1 MTMKTFIIDDEQA
14 NREILQILI
23 QKYYPEIE
31 IYGESDNL
39 DVFLK
44 SETLQRRTDL
54 LFLDIL
60 MHDKTGFDLLNQLNK
75 RSFEV
80 ILVTGFEEFALQAF
94 EHSVIDYILKP
105 IDKDRF
111 CSAIEKAKK
120 RISEKKLLEA
130 AKNQLN
136 NSSKIA
142 VIKNKKTH
150 YIECSSVAY
159 MIGQSGGYTSI
170 FCKDG
175 ESYLLSRSLNDMEND
190 CSEIPY
196 LIRASQSIMINL
208 QDILT
213 CDQGGSGY
221 IELKTN
227 NFEIFL
233 PRRKKR
239 EVLKQVELY
248 MKSHS

>member
-1 MTMKTFIIDDEQA
+1 MKIFIIDDEQA

-31 IYGESDNL
+31 IHGESDNL
-39 DVFLK
+39 DTFLK
-44 SETLQRRTDL
+44 SESLQRTTDL

-60 MHDKTGFDLLNQLNK
+60 MHNKTGFDLLNQLNK
-75 RSFEV
+75 RTFEV
-80 ILVTGFEEFALQAF
+80 ILVTGFEEFALLAF

-105 IDKDRF
+105 IDKDRL

-120 RISEKKLLEA
+120 RVSEKSLLES

-136 NSSKIA
+136 VSLKIA

-150 YIECSSVAY
+150 YIESSSIAY

-175 ESYLLSRSLNDMEND
+175 ELYLISKSLSCMESE
-190 CSEIPY
+190 CSEVTY
-196 LIRASQSIMINL
+196 FIRVSQSIIINL
-208 QDILT
+208 QDVLT

-221 IELKTN
+221 IGLKTN
-227 NFEIFL
+227 DFEVFL

-239 EVLKQVELY
+239 DVIQQVEFYL
-248 MKSHS
+248 KSNT

>member
-1 MTMKTFIIDDEQA
+1 MNVFIIDDEQA
-14 NREILQILI
+14 NREVLQILI
-23 QKYYPEIE
+23 QKYYPEIN
-31 IYGESDNL
+31 IIGESDNL
-39 DVFLK
+39 NVFLE
-44 SETLQRRTDL
+44 SRELQQKTDL

-60 MHDKTGFDLLNQLNK
+60 MPDSTGFDLLNQLNK
-75 RSFEV
+75 RTFEV
-80 ILVTGFEEFALQAF
+80 ILVTGFEQFAIQAF
-94 EHSVIDYILKP
+94 EHSVIDYVLKP

-120 RISEKKLLEA
+120 RISENNLIQSV
-130 AKNQLN
+130 KNQPDNLH
-136 NSSKIA
+136 KIA
-142 VIKNKKTH
+142 VIKNKKMY
-150 YIECSSVAY
+150 YIACSNVAY

-175 ESYLLSRSLNDMEND
+175 ESYLLSQSLSNMETD

-196 LIRASQSIMINL
+196 LIRVSQSVIINL

-221 IELKTN
+221 IGLKTN
-227 NFEIFL
+227 NFEVFL

-248 MKSHS
+248 MKSNS

>member
-1 MTMKTFIIDDEQA
+1 MRTFIIDDEQA

-31 IYGESDNL
+31 IQGESDNL

-44 SETLQRRTDL
+44 SETLQQSTDL

-60 MHDKTGFDLLNQLNK
+60 MHDTTGFDLLNQLTK
-75 RSFEV
+75 RTFEV

-94 EHSVIDYILKP
+94 EYSVIDYILKP

-120 RISEKKLLEA
+120 RISEKNLLESV
-130 AKNQLN
+130 KDQLTIRT
-136 NSSKIA
+136 KIA

-150 YIECSSVAY
+150 YLECSSIAY
-159 MIGQSGGYTSI
+159 MIGQSGGYTTI
-170 FCKDG
+170 FCKNG
-175 ESYLLSRSLNDMEND
+175 ESYLLSKSLSNLEKE
-190 CSEIPY
+190 CSESSC
-196 LIRASQSIMINL
+196 LIRVSQSVIINL
-208 QDILT
+208 QDIVT

-239 EVLKQVELY
+239 EVIQQVEIY
-248 MKSHS
+248 MKSNP

>member
-1 MTMKTFIIDDEQA
+1 MKLFIIDDEQA
-14 NREILQILI
+14 NREVLQILI
-23 QKYYPEIE
+23 QKYYPELE
-31 IYGESDNL
+31 IIGEAENL
-39 DVFLK
+39 NIFME
-44 SETLQRRTDL
+44 SRSLQQNTDL

-60 MHDKTGFDLLNQLNK
+60 MPDSTGFDLLNQLSK
-75 RSFEV
+75 RTFEV

-120 RISEKKLLEA
+120 RISEKKIIESV
-130 AKNQLN
+130 KNQSDN
-136 NSSKIA
+136 RHKIA

-159 MIGQSGGYTSI
+159 MIGQSGGYTTI
-170 FCKDG
+170 FCKNG
-175 ESYLLSRSLNDMEND
+175 ESFLLSKSLSAMED
-190 CSEIPY
+190 EYSEVTY
-196 LIRASQSIMINL
+196 FIRASQSVIINME
-208 QDILT
+208 DIVT

-221 IELKTN
+221 IGLKTN
-227 NFEIFL
+227 GFEVFL

-239 EVLKQVELY
+239 DVLQQVELY
-248 MKSHS
+248 LKSKA

>member
-1 MTMKTFIIDDEQA
+1 MKTFIIDDEQA

-31 IYGESDNL
+31 IHGESDNL

-44 SETLQRRTDL
+44 SETLQQTTDL

-75 RSFEV
+75 RTFEV

-120 RISEKKLLEA
+120 RISEKQLLDSV
-130 AKNQLN
+130 KDQLN
-136 NSSKIA
+136 TRSKIA

-150 YIECSSVAY
+150 YIEYSSVAY
-159 MIGQSGGYTSI
+159 MMGQSGGYTSI
-170 FCKDG
+170 FCKNG
-175 ESYLLSRSLNDMEND
+175 ESYLLSQSLNNMEND
-190 CSEIPY
+190 CSEIPF
-196 LIRASQSIMINL
+196 LIRASQSVIINL

-239 EVLKQVELY
+239 EVLQQVELY
-248 MKSHS
+248 MKSNP

>member
-1 MTMKTFIIDDEQA
+1 MKTFIIDDEQA

-31 IYGESDNL
+31 IQGESDNL

-44 SETLQRRTDL
+44 SETLQQTTDL

-75 RSFEV
+75 RTFEV

-94 EHSVIDYILKP
+94 EHSIIDYILKP

-111 CSAIEKAKK
+111 CSAIDKAKK
-120 RISEKKLLEA
+120 RISEKDLLKSVKDKL
-130 AKNQLN
+130 NTH
-136 NSSKIA
+136 SKIP
-142 VIKNKKTH
+142 VIKNKKTY
-150 YIECSSVAY
+150 YIEYSNVAY
-159 MIGQSGGYTSI
+159 MIGQSGGYTTI
-170 FCKDG
+170 FCKNG
-175 ESYLLSRSLNDMEND
+175 ESYLLSKSLSSVEDD

-196 LIRASQSIMINL
+196 LMRASQSVVINL

-227 NFEIFL
+227 NFELFL

-239 EVLKQVELY
+239 AILHQVELY
-248 MKSHS
+248 MKSNP